1 MAMGRELREA
11 RRSLGLRQADV
22 TRAARVS
29 RGWVSKVELGMA
41 PEVGIRMLSTLLAVV
56 GLDLS
61 MRAYPGGSPLRDEGH
76 RQLLERFRALLPA
89 DSAWKTEVPLPIPG
103 DQRAWDA
110 TTELWRLRVGIEA
123 ETGPSDLQAL
133 ERRLALKVRDGGVD
147 RLILV
152 LADTRANRKLIRD
165 AGAALRSLFPVQ
177 GAPALVAIRSKGD
190 PGCHLVVLA

>member
-1 MAMGRELREA
+1 M
-11 RRSLGLRQADV
+11 
-22 TRAARVS
+22 
-29 RGWVSKVELGMA
+29 
-41 PEVGIRMLSTLLAVV
+41 
-56 GLDLS
+56 
-61 MRAYPGGSPLRDEGH
+61 
-76 RQLLERFRALLPA
+76 
-89 DSAWKTEVPLPIPG
+89 PLPIPG

-190 PGCHLVVLA
+190 PGCHLLVLA